1 MTAVYSICV
10 VSIGFNK
17 TFSFK
22 RRSVLEPIP
31 EPRYQY
37 LLSSYPSIHP
47 SIRLA
52 LHTQDNYPD
61 SPLQVN
67 FSSSLDSGPDSA
79 TSSNDGVSQSQHLP
93 LVALSPIIH
102 PRIREFRSGPPTTA
116 APRRDVPASPPLSL
130 HERYSSPAAGSAKR
144 RLFGDDTL
152 PQFAE
157 AAASTCGSPA
167 PSPAKRL
174 TFGGGGGSG
183 GTLRIGALPTQ
194 TTVLSIP
201 LQGDT

>member
-1 MTAVYSICV
+1 MTTTVYLCCLNSLKKKKSSIKK
-10 VSIGFNK
+10 SI
-17 TFSFK
+17 
-22 RRSVLEPIP
+22 VLEPIP
-31 EPRYQY
+31 EPRYRY
-37 LLSSYPSIHP
+37 WLSIQP

-52 LHTQDNYPD
+52 LHPRTQDNCPD

-67 FSSSLDSGPDSA
+67 FSSSLDSGSGSA
-79 TSSNDGVSQSQHLP
+79 PSGSGGVSQSQHLP

-102 PRIREFRSGPPTTA
+102 PRIREFRSGPSTTA
-116 APRRDVPASPPLSL
+116 APRRDLLASPLLSL
-130 HERYSSPAAGSAKR
+130 HDRYSSPAAGSAKR
-144 RLFGDDTL
+144 RLFGDDNL
-152 PQFAE
+152 PPSAE
-157 AAASTCGSPA
+157 AATPPCGSPA

-201 LQGDT
+201 LQGDTH